1 MKGREDEIGTKVKAA
16 AMRSM
21 GITDVD
27 DETSDEEPWRLQKLG
42 LYVSPLS
49 WNF

>member
-27 DETSDEEPWRLQKLG
+27 DED
-42 LYVSPLS
+42 V
-49 WNF
+49 